1 MNMEIKKFKQHFIPF
16 FVAIKLKHVFYFDGL
31 CQTNQKKSVLTDF
44 APARFFLTTGDLLK

>member
-1 MNMEIKKFKQHFIPF
+1 MEIKKFKQHFIPF